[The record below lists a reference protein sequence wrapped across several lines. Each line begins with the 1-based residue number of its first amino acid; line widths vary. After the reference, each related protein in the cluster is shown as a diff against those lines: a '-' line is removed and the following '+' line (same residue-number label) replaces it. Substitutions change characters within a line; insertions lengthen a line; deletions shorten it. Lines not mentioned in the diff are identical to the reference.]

1 MGSSVSEPQV
11 FDISGRAE
19 APLHGSEVAILRG
32 SLTYQRDTLRW
43 KCSGL
48 TQDQLTQPLP
58 PSNMTLGGVMK
69 HLAFVESQW
78 FDHHF
83 RDVGFASPFD
93 SIDWDADDD
102 WEFHSA
108 QHDSPQGLRALF
120 DESVRRADSVVDDA
134 LTRGGLEEVSVRVS
148 PHTGETFTLRW
159 ILVHMIEEYCRH
171 NGHAD
176 LIRESIDGQTG
187 L

>member
-1 MGSSVSEPQV
+1 MSEPQA
-11 FDISGRAE
+11 FDISARVE

-48 TQDQLTQPLP
+48 TQDQLAQPLP
-58 PSNMTLGGVMK
+58 PTDMTLGGMMK
-69 HLAFVESQW
+69 HLALVESQW
-78 FDHHF
+78 FDHFF
-83 RDVGFASPFD
+83 RDVGFAPPFD
-93 SIDWDADDD
+93 TIDWDADTD
-102 WEFHSA
+102 WEFYSA
-108 QHDSPQGLRALF
+108 QQDTPQELRALL

-134 LTRGGLEEVSVRVS
+134 LTRGGLDEESVRVS

-187 L
+187 